1 MLGKFNFFSSI
12 ETIFENL
19 EHNSYLAA
27 VPNYLKTWFFKQ
39 KIFYQNKIIPGTQQF
54 LVSVSIRYVSGI

>member
-1 MLGKFNFFSSI
+1 MLGKFNFFSNI

-27 VPNYLKTWFFKQ
+27 VPNYLKM
-39 KIFYQNKIIPGTQQF
+39 FYQNKIFPGTQQF
-54 LVSVSIRYVSGI
+54 LVSVSIRYLVYKYKIY